1 MLFAQTEGII
11 PASETDLAIKAAIDE
26 TLKCKKERTQKIIA
40 FNFSGHG
47 LLDLAAYDS
56 YLQDDL
62 VDYAHPE
69 EMILAYDKFQNH
81 LGQLRH
87 VVFADGHV
95 EKMTE
100 LDFQQAV
107 ARDNQQRRT
116 LGLPEKPADK

>member
-69 EMILAYDKFQNH
+69 EMILETTKD
-81 LGQLRH
+81 
-87 VVFADGHV
+87 
-95 EKMTE
+95 
-100 LDFQQAV
+100 
-107 ARDNQQRRT
+107 
-116 LGLPEKPADK
+116 LPEIPE